1 MINRR
6 FTQTKSDL
14 LLCDL
19 HNNRL
24 LTACGGIKGTQ
35 PEAASYSLIKSIS
48 GIRFS
53 VLSAFVCASLRLI
66 KKI

>member
-48 GIRFS
+48 E
-53 VLSAFVCASLRLI
+53 
-66 KKI
+66 